1 MNSWCWGQNITTPIR
16 SHIRMDQYHQE
27 GCRINITSL
36 HSYQWNLH
44 KPLSWIKDSLWHN
57 LLTTVHT
64 CRLGLSLWRDYEDD
78 SSCIVDTLW
87 SREMMEGKKLIY
99 KGILFDFYFD
109 VCILLYNTA
118 THHTIGNI
126 LKPCF
131 YQLIANNC
139 IYSVTDYYSLLCT
152 IADKQLCSSTCHST
166 PVC

>member
-64 CRLGLSLWRDYEDD
+64 CRLGLSLWRETMKMIHLVLLIHYEVERWWKER
-78 SSCIVDTLW
+78 SLSTRGYC
-87 SREMMEGKKLIY
+87 LIF
-99 KGILFDFYFD
+99 ILTFAFYFIIQPHITPSAAD
-109 VCILLYNTA
+109 YRKRYWNPAFINSSLTTA
-118 THHTIGNI
+118 
-126 LKPCF
+126 
-131 YQLIANNC
+131 
-139 IYSVTDYYSLLCT
+139 
-152 IADKQLCSSTCHST
+152 ST
-166 PVC
+166 V

>member
-1 MNSWCWGQNITTPIR
+1 
-16 SHIRMDQYHQE
+16 
-27 GCRINITSL
+27 
-36 HSYQWNLH
+36 
-44 KPLSWIKDSLWHN
+44 
-57 LLTTVHT
+57 
-64 CRLGLSLWRDYEDD
+64 
-78 SSCIVDTLW
+78 
-87 SREMMEGKKLIY
+87 MEGKKLIY

-131 YQLIANNC
+131 YQLIANNR